1 VAGEIFRIGLALVLA
16 ASALAKLASPASTR
30 AAFGTFGIDREP
42 ARWAGWAVLIVTE
55 TALALGLVAGFDPA
69 AYLGAALMACFAVA
83 LAIALGRGRAGA
95 PCACFGSRS
104 TVSRRA
110 VVRAVALAAAFGV
123 APSIGGGHLSTEQW
137 LGLGLGVAL
146 LATAALALAVMALAR
161 EVGMLRLRLGPD
173 SALEV
178 PEEGPEVGSASP
190 LIARFLPGRDAQLV
204 LAVFVSSGCRACR
217 SLEPAIESLRGDPIL
232 AVETF
237 EEVADAEAWSEADAP
252 GSPFAVAMDPS
263 GVVLAKGT
271 FNNLA
276 QLESVLATAERRRG
290 AFASI
295 GAAGG

>member
-1 VAGEIFRIGLALVLA
+1 MAGEIFRIGLALVLV

-30 AAFGTFGIDREP
+30 AALGTFGIDRES
-42 ARWAGWAVLIVTE
+42 ARWGGWASLVAIE
-55 TALALGLVAGFDPA
+55 GALAVGLVAGFDAA
-69 AYLGAALMACFAVA
+69 AYVGAGLMTGFALALAVA
-83 LAIALGRGRAGA
+83 LRRGRAGA

-110 VVRAVALAAAFGV
+110 VLRAATLAAAFAAV
-123 APSIGGGHLSTEQW
+123 PSVGGGHLSTDQW

-146 LATAALALAVMALAR
+146 LAIAALALAVMALAR

-178 PEEGPEVGSASP
+178 PEEGPEVGSISP
-190 LIARFLPGRDAQLV
+190 LIARFVPGSDAQLA

-217 SLEPAIESLRGDPIL
+217 ALEPAIESLRGDPIL

-237 EEVADAEAWSEADAP
+237 EEVADAGAWLEADAP
-252 GSPFAVAMDPS
+252 GSPFAVAMDPA
-263 GVVLAKGT
+263 GTVLAKGT

-290 AFASI
+290 AFGSI
-295 GAAGG
+295 GVAGV